1 MSKQNLAKNTFFFTS
16 ALATQKA
23 LSFVYFIFV
32 ARAIG
37 VDSLGKF
44 SFALGFSAVFAM
56 LLDFGLAQML
66 IRSSARKKEES
77 QKYLSNVLFLKFFGA
92 FVVYGLVI
100 LTINLMGYP
109 ELTKKLVYIT
119 GVIMVLDSF
128 TLSFYSVL
136 RGMQNLAYES
146 IGVVVN
152 QFIVLVAGLL
162 VIKFDLGL
170 IILISVYLLGSLF
183 NFIYSSTILKIKYG
197 ITSKLIF
204 EKEVVKSML
213 KIALPFAIAGL
224 FIRIY
229 SYMDII
235 LLSKLTDDTSVGIYS
250 VAYKAAFALQFI
262 GVAFSAAMY
271 PAFCKYFVSSHKLLA
286 KSFEKSIHYLMII
299 ALPLSIGVI
308 TIADKVIGPVFG
320 YEYNDSVLPLQVL
333 MVSLI
338 LVFLAFPVGAMLNAG
353 NRQTRNTIHLGIVA
367 VFNIIANLILIP
379 LYGYV
384 GSAIAALLS
393 YVLLFSLGMFVIET
407 IIKYNK
413 KYLLLSFFKI
423 LLSSLVMGFLILIV
437 KDYINFIITIIFGAT
452 SYLIVL
458 YLVGGVHKD
467 DIFQLKDLILKK

>member
-1 MSKQNLAKNTFFFTS
+1 
-16 ALATQKA
+16 
-23 LSFVYFIFV
+23 
-32 ARAIG
+32 
-37 VDSLGKF
+37 
-44 SFALGFSAVFAM
+44 
-56 LLDFGLAQML
+56 
-66 IRSSARKKEES
+66 
-77 QKYLSNVLFLKFFGA
+77 
-92 FVVYGLVI
+92 
-100 LTINLMGYP
+100 
-109 ELTKKLVYIT
+109 
-119 GVIMVLDSF
+119 
-128 TLSFYSVL
+128 
-136 RGMQNLAYES
+136 
-146 IGVVVN
+146 
-152 QFIVLVAGLL
+152 
-162 VIKFDLGL
+162 
-170 IILISVYLLGSLF
+170 
-183 NFIYSSTILKIKYG
+183 
-197 ITSKLIF
+197 
-204 EKEVVKSML
+204 
-213 KIALPFAIAGL
+213 
-224 FIRIY
+224 
-229 SYMDII
+229 
-235 LLSKLTDDTSVGIYS
+235 
-250 VAYKAAFALQFI
+250 
-262 GVAFSAAMY
+262 
-271 PAFCKYFVSSHKLLA
+271 
-286 KSFEKSIHYLMII
+286 MII